1 MHYRRWMKHGTTDD
15 PAVITH
21 CIAGHEYTP
30 ANTYRDGLGKRHCAT
45 CRAAASTASYLRR
58 VAAGIEF
65 PGCAITECPRTTRGG
80 AKGLC
85 APRITTPPATRHTSA
100 SSRRTPGWPG
110 GRASSL
116 PRSSR

>member
-85 APRITTPPATRHTSA
+85 ATHYNATRDPAHLRVIQA
-100 SSRRTPGWPG
+100 NARLARR
-110 GRASSL
+110 RASSL